1 MSTEDN
7 KRVIRRWLEAWN
19 TNDLD
24 AAEGLLQDDYVR
36 HDANLPDI
44 VGPQAERQFVAT
56 ALAAFPDL
64 RFEAQHL
71 VAEDDLVMGR
81 LRVQG
86 THRGEFMGVPAS
98 GRRLDIQT
106 VETFRLLD
114 GKIAEQWVVMNVL
127 GLLQQLGAS
136 PRDPVKAPLPLL
148 GEGLNQESPASCSTG
163 PAVPR

>member
-1 MSTEDN
+1 MSAEEN
-7 KRVIRRWLEAWN
+7 KLVIRRWLEAWN

-71 VAEDDLVMGR
+71 VAEDDLVVSR
-81 LRVQG
+81 LTAQG

-98 GRRLDIQT
+98 GRHVDFQA

-114 GKIAEQWVVMNVL
+114 GKIAEQWVVMDVF
-127 GLLQQLGAS
+127 GLLQQLGAI
-136 PRDPVKAPLPLL
+136 PPDPAP
-148 GEGLNQESPASCSTG
+148 G
-163 PAVPR
+163 

>member
-1 MSTEDN
+1 MITDVRRPQISHSIGGFMPAEEN
-7 KRVIRRWLEAWN
+7 KLIIRRWLDAWN
-19 TNDLD
+19 TNDLE
-24 AAEGLLQDDYVR
+24 AAKGLLQDDYLR

-44 VGPQAERQFVAT
+44 VGPQAELQFIAA

-81 LRVQG
+81 LTAQG

-98 GRRLDIQT
+98 GRHVDFQT

-127 GLLQQLGAS
+127 GLLQQLGAI
-136 PRDPVKAPLPLL
+136 P
-148 GEGLNQESPASCSTG
+148 T
-163 PAVPR
+163 

>member
-1 MSTEDN
+1 MSAEDN

-24 AAEGLLQDDYVR
+24 AAEGLLHDGYVR

-44 VGPQAERQFVAT
+44 VGPQAERNFVAT

-71 VAEDDLVMGR
+71 VAEDDLVVGR
-81 LRVQG
+81 LTVQG

-98 GRRLDIQT
+98 GRHVDFQT

-127 GLLQQLGAS
+127 GLLQQLGAI
-136 PRDPVKAPLPLL
+136 P
-148 GEGLNQESPASCSTG
+148 T
-163 PAVPR
+163 

>member
-1 MSTEDN
+1 MSAEDN

-24 AAEGLLQDDYVR
+24 AAEGLLGNGYVR

-44 VGPQAERQFVAT
+44 VGPQAERNFVAT

-71 VAEDDLVMGR
+71 VAEDDLVVGR
-81 LRVQG
+81 LTVQG

-98 GRRLDIQT
+98 GRHVDFQT

-127 GLLQQLGAS
+127 GLLQQLGAI
-136 PRDPVKAPLPLL
+136 P
-148 GEGLNQESPASCSTG
+148 T
-163 PAVPR
+163 